1 MKMMN
6 RTMTAMGLALAA
18 LELSAAAALAE
29 DAPRQMTI
37 ACYAAGIQEYIEGN
51 ILPDFEKQYNV
62 KVSYLPG
69 VSLAT
74 ISKLQAQKDAPQIDV
89 ACLDDGPREQAKA
102 MGLLQATDPAK
113 MPNLADVYDVAKMP
127 DNIGVGWAVF
137 GVGIVYN
144 PEAYTKAGLQPPKS
158 WNDLALPE
166 LKDHV
171 IADTITSTYG
181 LDLLIMLAKA
191 NGGGLDNMEPG
202 FAKMKDVAAN
212 VPTFDTTADLSSF
225 FQQGEAWVGVW
236 TNGDDGEQLVPVGK
250 AYFGFTDE
258 ELIQIDRFV
267 RRNTVDR
274 FGPVREVVHEG
285 DTGLVLEVAFE
296 GLQRSSRHK
305 SGLAM
310 RFPRIN
316 RLRWDKPPREAD
328 RLETLETMLQRIER
342 GRGQPAAAAAP
353 LPEAG

>member
-1 MKMMN
+1 MKIVN

-18 LELSAAAALAE
+18 LELSPAAALAE

-202 FAKMKDVAAN
+202 FTKMKDVAAN

-225 FQQGEAWVGVW
+225 FQQGEAWVGIW
-236 TNGDDGEQLVPVGK
+236 TNGEANGYRKKTGFPMEFVYPEEGAPALFATANVVKGAPNADLADAFLNYLVGK
-250 AYFGFTDE
+250 EAQ
-258 ELIQIDRFV
+258 QIV
-267 RRNTVDR
+267 GEKIG
-274 FGPVREVVHEG
+274 FGPVNGKVVLPPEQAANVTYGAEAAGKLVQLDWAVINEKRPEWTDRWNRE
-285 DTGLVLEVAFE
+285 
-296 GLQRSSRHK
+296 
-305 SGLAM
+305 
-310 RFPRIN
+310 
-316 RLRWDKPPREAD
+316 
-328 RLETLETMLQRIER
+328 IER
-342 GRGQPAAAAAP
+342 
-353 LPEAG
+353 

>member
-1 MKMMN
+1 MKIMN

-18 LELSAAAALAE
+18 LELSAVAALAE
-29 DAPRQMTI
+29 DVPRQMTI

-181 LDLLIMLAKA
+181 LDLLIMLARA
-191 NGGGLDNMEPG
+191 NGGSLDNMEPG

-236 TNGDDGEQLVPVGK
+236 TNGEANGYRKKTGFPMEFVYPEEGAPALFATANVVKGAPNADLADAFLNYLVGK
-250 AYFGFTDE
+250 EAQ
-258 ELIQIDRFV
+258 QIV
-267 RRNTVDR
+267 GEKIG
-274 FGPVREVVHEG
+274 FGPVNGKVVLPPDQAANVTYGAEAAGKLVQLDWAVINQKRPEWTDRWNRE
-285 DTGLVLEVAFE
+285 
-296 GLQRSSRHK
+296 
-305 SGLAM
+305 
-310 RFPRIN
+310 
-316 RLRWDKPPREAD
+316 
-328 RLETLETMLQRIER
+328 IER
-342 GRGQPAAAAAP
+342 
-353 LPEAG
+353 

>member
-1 MKMMN
+1 MTFTS
-6 RTMTAMGLALAA
+6 RTMTAAAVVLTALD
-18 LELSAAAALAE
+18 LSAAGALAQ

-51 ILPDFEKQYNV
+51 ILPDFEKQHNV

-74 ISKLQAQKDAPQIDV
+74 ISKLQAQKDNPQIDV

-102 MGLLQATDPAK
+102 MGLLQATDPAR
-113 MPNLADVYDVAKMP
+113 MPNLAKVYDVAKMP

-144 PEAYTKAGLQPPKS
+144 PEAYQKAGLTPPKS

-166 LKDHV
+166 LKGHV

-181 LDLLIMLAKA
+181 LDLLIMLSRA

-202 FAKMKDVAAN
+202 FAKMKEVAAN

-236 TNGDDGEQLVPVGK
+236 TNGEANGYRMKTGFPMEFVYPEEGAPALFATANVVKGAPNADLADAFLNYLVGK
-250 AYFGFTDE
+250 EAQ
-258 ELIQIDRFV
+258 QIV
-267 RRNTVDR
+267 GEKIG
-274 FGPVREVVHEG
+274 FGPVNSEVVLAPEQAANVTYG
-285 DTGLVLEVAFE
+285 ADAAGKLVQLDWAV
-296 GLQRSSRHK
+296 
-305 SGLAM
+305 
-310 RFPRIN
+310 IN
-316 RLRWDKPPREAD
+316 EKRPEWTDRWNRE
-328 RLETLETMLQRIER
+328 IER
-342 GRGQPAAAAAP
+342 
-353 LPEAG
+353 

>member
-127 DNIGVGWAVF
+127 DSIGVGWAVF

-236 TNGDDGEQLVPVGK
+236 TNGEANGYRKKTGFPMEFVYPEEGAPALFATANVVKGAPNADLADAFLNYLVGK
-250 AYFGFTDE
+250 EAQ
-258 ELIQIDRFV
+258 QIV
-267 RRNTVDR
+267 GEKIG
-274 FGPVREVVHEG
+274 FGPVNGKVVLPPEQAANVTYGAEAASKLVQLDWAVINEKRPEWTDRWNRE
-285 DTGLVLEVAFE
+285 
-296 GLQRSSRHK
+296 
-305 SGLAM
+305 
-310 RFPRIN
+310 
-316 RLRWDKPPREAD
+316 
-328 RLETLETMLQRIER
+328 IER
-342 GRGQPAAAAAP
+342 
-353 LPEAG
+353 